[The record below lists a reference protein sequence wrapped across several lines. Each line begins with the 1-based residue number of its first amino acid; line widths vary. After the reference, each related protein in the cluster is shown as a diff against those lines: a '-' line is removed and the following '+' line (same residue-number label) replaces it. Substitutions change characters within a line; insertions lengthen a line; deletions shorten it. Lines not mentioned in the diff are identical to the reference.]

1 MSRSFS
7 KLRNWLRGVHAEERG
22 AVTIETIML
31 IGAVAVPVLIFL
43 LRFGWPT
50 MRKAFVDGVSQVH
63 VEADR
68 AAENQ

>member
-7 KLRNWLRGVHAEERG
+7 RLRCRIRAAHSDERG
-22 AVTIETIML
+22 AVTIETILL
-31 IGAVAVPVLIFL
+31 IGAVAVPILIFL

-68 AAENQ
+68 AQENQ